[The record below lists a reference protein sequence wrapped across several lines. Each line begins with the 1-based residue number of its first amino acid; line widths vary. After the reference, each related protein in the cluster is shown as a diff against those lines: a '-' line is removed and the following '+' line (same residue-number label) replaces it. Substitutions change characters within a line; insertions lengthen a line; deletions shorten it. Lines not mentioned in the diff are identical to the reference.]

1 MTRPRSASPL
11 VTLLTDFGTA
21 DGYVGAMKG
30 VIASLAPSARV
41 VDVTHDIRAG
51 DVRGGALA
59 LETAAPYF
67 PPGTIHVAVVDPGVG
82 TARRGIAVEAGGQ
95 AFVGP
100 DNGLLALA
108 ARPDRRVFIL
118 DRARYHLQAVSP
130 TFHGRDVFAPIA
142 ARLATGVRASN
153 LGTKTDSDDLRELA
167 LPRPL
172 ATRGGLVGEVI
183 HADRFGNLITNVV
196 AADLARLSGA
206 APLKSIRIH
215 VGRRRLSGGLAR
227 TYGDA
232 GRHALLALVGSSGRL
247 EIARRD
253 GSAALMLGYR
263 PGRKLAVRCV
273 SADHG

>member
-1 MTRPRSASPL
+1 VKRPRAVSRL

-30 VIASLAPSARV
+30 VIASLAPSAQV
-41 VDVTHDIRAG
+41 VDLTHDIRAG

-95 AFVGP
+95 VFVGP

-108 ARPDRRVFIL
+108 ARSNRCVFVL
-118 DRARYHLQAVSP
+118 DRARYHLDAVSP

-142 ARLATGVRASN
+142 ARLAAGVRASK
-153 LGTKTDSDDLRELA
+153 LGTKTAQICELA

-196 AADLARLSGA
+196 AADLAHLGGRARQAGL
-206 APLKSIRIH
+206 RIH

-232 GRHALLALVGSSGRL
+232 SRHALLALVGSSGRL

-253 GSAALMLGYR
+253 GSAALLLGYR